1 MPQAVHLWEK
11 IETVY
16 EEIDGWKQSTV
27 GAKTLAELPKQARA
41 YIARI
46 EELCG
51 VKASIISTGPKREET
66 ILL

>member
-1 MPQAVHLWEK
+1 MP
-11 IETVY
+11 VY
-16 EEIDGWKQSTV
+16 EEISGWKEVTI
-27 GAKTLAELPKQARA
+27 GAKTIEQLPQKARA

-66 ILL
+66 ILVN